1 MSEKKSRIPDGQ
13 GVRKLKLSDITP
25 QCDIFINE
33 KIYSL
38 PELVSGKKVANI
50 GCGYGKQRK
59 IVENAGGE
67 WVGVEPF
74 EGGEHTVVG
83 DAENLPFENESFDI
97 VLMDAVLEH
106 IPNVAN
112 AFSEV
117 SRILRKG
124 GLFVGYVAY
133 MECFH
138 EISYSHLSF
147 KAMEHLAKINNMKL
161 EKISGGRRFGIDYH
175 LRVLFYPININ
186 FLRGLIA
193 SCIRSIIWTKSK
205 FAFCGLIFL
214 RNKTMKEASNM
225 CDLYYKIE
233 CLRQSVGF
241 DFVIRKA

>member
-1 MSEKKSRIPDGQ
+1 MLEKKTIPAPGQ
-13 GVRKLKLSDITP
+13 GVRKLKLVDIAP
-25 QCDIFINE
+25 KCEIYINE
-33 KIYSL
+33 DIYSL
-38 PELVSGKKVANI
+38 SELAKGKKVADI

-59 IVENAGGE
+59 IVEDAGGV

-106 IPNVAN
+106 IPNVSN
-112 AFSEV
+112 AFKEV

-124 GLFVGYVAY
+124 GLFLGYVAY

-147 KAMEHLAKINNMKL
+147 KAMEHFANTNNMKL

-175 LRVLFYPININ
+175 LRVLFYPVNIN
-186 FLRGLIA
+186 FIRGSIA
-193 SCIRSIIWTKSK
+193 FCIRSIIWIKCK
-205 FAFCGLIFL
+205 LAYVGLRFG
-214 RNKTMKEASNM
+214 RKMSSDEAKVMSV
-225 CDLYYKIE
+225 LYYKVE

-241 DFVIRKA
+241 SFVIRKI